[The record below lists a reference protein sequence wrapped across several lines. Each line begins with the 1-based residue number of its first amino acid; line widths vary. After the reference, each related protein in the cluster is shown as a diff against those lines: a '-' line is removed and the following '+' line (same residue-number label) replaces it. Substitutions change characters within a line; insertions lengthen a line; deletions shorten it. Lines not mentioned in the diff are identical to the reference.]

1 MLVQFIPLYCVLVA
15 GAFGAGL
22 RAILLAQKLRTD
34 ADPVQPIQRL
44 QDEGLSPTP

>member
-22 RAILLAQKLRTD
+22 RAILLAQKLRSEI
-34 ADPVQPIQRL
+34 APAQPIQ
-44 QDEGLSPTP
+44 DESLSPSP

>member
-22 RAILLAQKLRTD
+22 RALILAQKLRSE
-34 ADPVQPIQRL
+34 AAPAEPAPA
-44 QDEGLSPTP
+44 DEGLSPSL